1 MTRTCSLR
9 QFLLC
14 SFGVFCLL
22 MTSLTVALLRYRLQ
36 VSDSRPFSGTSRP
49 LQNSLPTAPDPVTPA
64 ALGNLHEPKAYH
76 PPLTAPGSNYGLSHT
91 ECRTKFPGLFEELD
105 RSVALRKDLGN
116 VSLADIDLSWKPYGA
131 VRVMI
136 YNHKVI
142 FIPSL
147 LDLLTRYGS

>member
-9 QFLLC
+9 QILFC
-14 SFGVFCLL
+14 SFGIFSLL
-22 MTSLTVALLRYRLQ
+22 IIFITGVLLRYRLQ

-49 LQNSLPTAPDPVTPA
+49 LQNTLPTAPDTVIPA
-64 ALGNLHEPKAYH
+64 APGTLHKPKAYH

-91 ECRTKFPGLFEELD
+91 ECRTKFPGLFNELD
-105 RSVALRKDLGN
+105 RSVVLRKDLGN
-116 VSLADIDLSWKPYGA
+116 VSLADLDLSWKPYGA

-142 FIPSL
+142 FIPRL
-147 LDLLTRYGS
+147 LDLLTRRRS

>member
-14 SFGVFCLL
+14 SFGMFCLL

-49 LQNSLPTAPDPVTPA
+49 LQNSLPTAPDTVTPA
-64 ALGNLHEPKAYH
+64 ALGTFHEPKAYY

-142 FIPSL
+142 FIPRL
-147 LDLLTRYGS
+147 LDLSTRYGS